1 MSDFLATVALEPC
14 RRRNI
19 HSALR
24 KLQRVRT
31 SSGLPL
37 LAPRRPQRRGAHRR
51 DDHCVRQGCPRA
63 PGRTNNDRQGRHHS
77 RSTLPSVRIHFTAR
91 VRHSCSATVPWPST
105 RCTRNGAPCR
115 PLSFTFVK
123 STPPAPNLVVAQD
136 RSAALRR
143 LQRLDHEIHEPGPLR
158 AARRRCPWP
167 GRTHPRRQPSQQVHP
182 SSADVHSQLQ
192 HVVNG
197 RRQLRT
203 RAPPHEA
210 LSRATARTLP
220 RHKV

>member
-19 HSALR
+19 HCALR

-31 SSGLPL
+31 SSGLSL
-37 LAPRRPQRRGAHRR
+37 LAPRLHYRPQRRGAHRR

-115 PLSFTFVK
+115 PLSFTFASRSEPRR
-123 STPPAPNLVVAQD
+123 STGPQRGSPP
-136 RSAALRR
+136 SAAIGPRDSR
-143 LQRLDHEIHEPGPLR
+143 TWATPGSAEKMSLAWSHSP
-158 AARRRCPWP
+158 
-167 GRTHPRRQPSQQVHP
+167 P
-182 SSADVHSQLQ
+182 SSAQSAGSP
-192 HVVNG
+192 VV
-197 RRQLRT
+197 RR
-203 RAPPHEA
+203 RA
-210 LSRATARTLP
+210 LP
-220 RHKV
+220 AAACRQRKAAAANAGSAS

>member
-19 HSALR
+19 HCALR

-31 SSGLPL
+31 SSGLSL

-63 PGRTNNDRQGRHHS
+63 PGRTNNDRQGRRHS

-115 PLSFTFVK
+115 PLSFTFASRSEPRR
-123 STPPAPNLVVAQD
+123 STRPQRGSPP
-136 RSAALRR
+136 SAAIGPRDSR
-143 LQRLDHEIHEPGPLR
+143 TWATPGSAEKMSLAWSHSP
-158 AARRRCPWP
+158 
-167 GRTHPRRQPSQQVHP
+167 P
-182 SSADVHSQLQ
+182 SSAQSAGSP
-192 HVVNG
+192 VV
-197 RRQLRT
+197 RR
-203 RAPPHEA
+203 RA
-210 LSRATARTLP
+210 LP
-220 RHKV
+220 AAACRQRKAAAANAGSAS